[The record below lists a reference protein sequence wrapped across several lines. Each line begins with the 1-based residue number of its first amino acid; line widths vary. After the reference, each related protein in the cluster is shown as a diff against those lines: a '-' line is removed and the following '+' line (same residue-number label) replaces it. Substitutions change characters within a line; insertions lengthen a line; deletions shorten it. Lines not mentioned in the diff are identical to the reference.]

1 MDKKYITK
9 GFYGIIDGF
18 LKNAGCFALNL
29 IKKIL

>member
-18 LKNAGCFALNL
+18 LKKRRLFCIELN
-29 IKKIL
+29 